1 MEAGQGAV
9 AFSQA
14 AEAPESTGAGSG
26 RLVNSCCKHL
36 VYRHAHL
43 GTNRYVWTDHRHLG
57 LPRCQAGSKTHAAE
71 VSGAATEQESP
82 VGVRLRAQILPVQV
96 VRWRRQHRKTPSE
109 S

>member
-14 AEAPESTGAGSG
+14 AEAPENTGAGSG

-36 VYRHAHL
+36 VCRHAHL

-57 LPRCQAGSKTHAAE
+57 LPQRQAGSKMHAAE
-71 VSGAATEQESP
+71 ASGVAMEQESL
-82 VGVRLRAQILPVQV
+82 VGVQLKAQILLVQV
-96 VRWRRQHRKTPSE
+96 MRWWRQHRKTPSE